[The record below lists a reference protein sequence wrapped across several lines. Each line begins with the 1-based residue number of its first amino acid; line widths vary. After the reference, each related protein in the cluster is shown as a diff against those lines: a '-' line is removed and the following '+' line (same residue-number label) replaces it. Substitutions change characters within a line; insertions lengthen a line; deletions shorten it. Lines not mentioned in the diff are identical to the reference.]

1 MLYLGKIAII
11 LNRMYEI
18 NDQTIK
24 LARRQ
29 IELKKNTK
37 ENEKE
42 LMEIYEKMAEL
53 DTEYRYLM
61 RERHNVQL
69 EQRKEFEEKK

>member
-1 MLYLGKIAII
+1 
-11 LNRMYEI
+11 MYEI